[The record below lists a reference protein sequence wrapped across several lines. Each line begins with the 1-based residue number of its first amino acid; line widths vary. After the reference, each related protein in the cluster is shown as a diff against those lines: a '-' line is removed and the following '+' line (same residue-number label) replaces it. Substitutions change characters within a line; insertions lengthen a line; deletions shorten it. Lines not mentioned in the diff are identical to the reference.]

1 MGGRE
6 GGEGPRGGAEVVG
19 SYAGVE
25 EAKGGAEESVGADVV
40 GMEDERLGGA
50 VEVVGVGG
58 GAVVDIWAAALGALL
73 LGGRVLLLLL
83 LA

>member
-1 MGGRE
+1 
-6 GGEGPRGGAEVVG
+6 
-19 SYAGVE
+19 
-25 EAKGGAEESVGADVV
+25 
-40 GMEDERLGGA
+40 